1 MQDNSRISLITLA
14 IAASPVCLPHYA
26 PRVKGTL
33 TPWRKGDGGRLK
45 LGRDGDRREGGVS
58 GLKRDVS
65 IYDVS
70 YISLYRVSPGG
81 AERSNQS
88 ANALPAASR
97 GEGSHRSRSVSC
109 LYRSSGESR

>member
-1 MQDNSRISLITLA
+1 MQENSRISLITLA

-45 LGRDGDRREGGVS
+45 LGREGGVS

-65 IYDVS
+65 IYDVL
-70 YISLYRVSPGG
+70 SLYIECPLGEPSVQPKR
-81 AERSNQS
+81 ERSPRCFAGRGIS
-88 ANALPAASR
+88 PLPQ
-97 GEGSHRSRSVSC
+97 
-109 LYRSSGESR
+109 